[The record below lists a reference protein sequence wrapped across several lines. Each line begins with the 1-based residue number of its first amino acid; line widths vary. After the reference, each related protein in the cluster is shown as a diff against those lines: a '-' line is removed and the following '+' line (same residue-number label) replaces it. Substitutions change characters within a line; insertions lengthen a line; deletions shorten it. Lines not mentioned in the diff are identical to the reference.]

1 MCHTYDKS
9 KVGDTKELQSRVVPP
24 KNNWVESPYSV
35 TGPING
41 SEAAG
46 DLVLIKTY
54 LWMATW
60 CKIQQLNI
68 HTHSRLTF

>member
-1 MCHTYDKS
+1 MCYTYDKS
-9 KVGDTKELQSRVVPP
+9 KGGDTKELQSRVVPP

-46 DLVLIKTY
+46 DLVLIQTY
-54 LWMATW
+54 YGWRHGAKFSNL
-60 CKIQQLNI
+60 ISIYI
-68 HTHSRLTF
+68 HD